1 MNSSLERVNLVCR
14 YVRDLNFQGITFKK
28 LITSTRTA
36 FKFFDC
42 DVKIKSK
49 KDKTLGVSEFYVNA
63 YYDADDDFNNET
75 PIEIIVHHNF
85 TDCSVFNKHQITEF
99 LIQIYD
105 ATVHEYRHQQQSVKR
120 QYIVYSDHDQSP
132 YSWYLQDPD
141 EIDAYALSIAVELLR
156 AMDRS
161 RAKRYM
167 TRVSIL
173 AKMKQGNCYVSP
185 NLKAYVDH
193 FGLSNLTKKL
203 TKKVYK
209 HLDSLDKSQIFL

>member
-14 YVRDLNFQGITFKK
+14 YVRDLNIQGITFKK
-28 LITSTRTA
+28 LIASTRTA

-42 DVKIKSK
+42 DIKIKSK
-49 KDKTLGVSEFYVNA
+49 KDKTLATSEFYVNA

-75 PIEIIVHHNF
+75 PIEVIVHHNF
-85 TDCSVFNKHQITEF
+85 TDCSLFNKSQISEF

-120 QYIVYSDHDQSP
+120 GYVVYSDHDQSP
-132 YSWYLQDPD
+132 YSWYLRDPD
-141 EIDAYALSIAVELLR
+141 EVDAYALSIAIELLR
-156 AMDRS
+156 VMDRT

-167 TRVSIL
+167 TRITIL
-173 AKMKQGNCYVSP
+173 AKMKQGHCFVSP
-185 NLKAYVDH
+185 NLKAYMDH
-193 FGLSNLTKKL
+193 FGLCNLTKNL
-203 TKKVYK
+203 SKKVYK